1 MWIWSSMPPTTM
13 GMPSMPLMTP
23 PIYWKMRGRS
33 SFRIGI
39 PVLFT
44 WNTRW
49 MSIFTNELAMFFFF
63 RPYGAVFIFLFCVPG
78 VDTPGC
84 SLRPFRAALAIATD
98 AVRSHRVAALKGRY
112 DHRRRC
118 KPPQS
123 AADAALFFAKVLKIP
138 TRFPRRGGKC
148 GVIGRCFR
156 QCNG

>member
-1 MWIWSSMPPTTM
+1 MNLPCFFSFAPT
-13 GMPSMPLMTP
+13 GLF
-23 PIYWKMRGRS
+23 
-33 SFRIGI
+33 SF
-39 PVLFT
+39 
-44 WNTRW
+44 
-49 MSIFTNELAMFFFF
+49 
-63 RPYGAVFIFLFCVPG
+63 FLFCVPG

-138 TRFPRRGGKC
+138 TRFPRRRRKMWGDRKMFSTMQRINSREQEPTLLLFSLARYLYKSQWQYLC
-148 GVIGRCFR
+148 CLSLFFLCDLMLFLRI
-156 QCNG
+156 